1 MHSKD
6 QHPTLPPAHEE
17 MDFVADYGLMN
28 FSRHLPK
35 RFHCLIIVLLI
46 SKETSMSA
54 LQLKVA

>member
-1 MHSKD
+1 
-6 QHPTLPPAHEE
+6 

>member
-1 MHSKD
+1 
-6 QHPTLPPAHEE
+6 

-28 FSRHLPK
+28 FSRHLLK

-46 SKETSMSA
+46 FKETSMSA